1 MDRNQVTW
9 CLKQFSALGG
19 KPFVKENPHAL
30 VLKFYIYRFY
40 PNDWAELYQLSFPSD
55 RRIEKQ
61 IVALSVVKRD
71 RIPQLSDPQWFYLLN
86 IIVFQHSVDD
96 ESKEL
101 LVHKRPRGHQM
112 HYYEAFS
119 EQMRAIST
127 SLNQHRDT
135 LFMLHLA
142 GESHARNILY
152 ETPVMSKLGVDYRD
166 MQLRIMPLIRE
177 GRDQNTREK
186 LKELAAMLRFA
197 RVDLKKIDLAE
208 LERTDIVASN
218 LPEEKIIN
226 QRRKKDYAEEFDELM
241 AERDRLLETVDDQ
254 KLLQTYKEG
263 IKETLSWRPP
273 EDYHPVRA
281 KLVQHCET
289 MKEAITIL
297 RDNQLDRGNMH
308 RLSLK
313 KIEDL
318 RQERAQLLRGAHQA
332 RLYADGKNAI
342 VEWTV
347 PSTHNMH
354 ALEAK
359 NVITKLES
367 HIGELQNYQLEAK

>member
-1 MDRNQVTW
+1 MDRNQVTL

-19 KPFVKENPHAL
+19 KPFSKENPHAL
-30 VLKFYIYRFY
+30 VLKFFIYRFY
-40 PNDWAELYQLSFPSD
+40 PKDWAELYQLSFPSD

-86 IIVFQHSVDD
+86 SIVFQHSVDE

-112 HYYEAFS
+112 HCYESFNA
-119 EQMRAIST
+119 QMRAISA

-135 LFMLHLA
+135 LFVLHLA

-152 ETPVMSKLGVDYRD
+152 EPPVMTKLGVDYRD
-166 MQLRIMPLIRE
+166 VQLRIMPAIRQ
-177 GRDQNTREK
+177 GRDENTREK
-186 LKELAAMLRFA
+186 LKELAAMLKFA
-197 RVDLKKIDLAE
+197 RVDLSKFDLAE

-218 LPEEKIIN
+218 LPEEKVN
-226 QRRKKDYAEEFDELM
+226 NRRRKKDYAEEFEELM

-254 KLLQTYKEG
+254 KLLKTYKEG
-263 IKETLSWRPP
+263 IKEMLSWQPP
-273 EDYHPVRA
+273 EDYRPVRA
-281 KLVQHCET
+281 KLVQHCDT
-289 MKEAITIL
+289 MKEAISIL
-297 RDNQLDRGNMH
+297 KENQLDRGNMH

-318 RQERAQLLRGAHQA
+318 RQERARLLRSAQQA
-332 RLYADGKNAI
+332 RLYDDGKHNI

-347 PSTHNMH
+347 PSTHNMN

-359 NVITKLES
+359 NVIGKLES
-367 HIGELQNYQLEAK
+367 HIDALQNYQLEAK